1 MDYVASNASVHT
13 HAPFP
18 LVGDYAP
25 NPTEHRTHSVALRV
39 LRILLK
45 GTLKRRPL
53 CRDVTNRYTL
63 MRWQYTI
70 PSGDISFAKR
80 GFPKWKPLTRD
91 DSYGDYP
98 SKRVFKYRTP
108 LHRKG
113 TVKQGHPWFRLV
125 RRKTRRTEHERVGK
139 TPIHLRCEK
148 YPHGTKHSSSLLRQK
163 GTPRNRASLCIL
175 SLNFT
180 SLLTFIRILLF
191 PCFQFLSPFFAGV

>member
-1 MDYVASNASVHT
+1 MSQAMRVFIHT
-13 HAPFP
+13 LLFR

-45 GTLKRRPL
+45 GMLKRRPL

-113 TVKQGHPWFRLV
+113 TVKQGHP
-125 RRKTRRTEHERVGK
+125 
-139 TPIHLRCEK
+139 
-148 YPHGTKHSSSLLRQK
+148 
-163 GTPRNRASLCIL
+163 
-175 SLNFT
+175 
-180 SLLTFIRILLF
+180 
-191 PCFQFLSPFFAGV
+191 

>member
-39 LRILLK
+39 LRTLLK

-70 PSGDISFAKR
+70 PSGDISFPKR

-91 DSYGDYP
+91 DSCG
-98 SKRVFKYRTP
+98 V
-108 LHRKG
+108 L
-113 TVKQGHPWFRLV
+113 
-125 RRKTRRTEHERVGK
+125 
-139 TPIHLRCEK
+139 
-148 YPHGTKHSSSLLRQK
+148 SLQK
-163 GTPRNRASLCIL
+163 GVQISHTLTP
-175 SLNFT
+175 
-180 SLLTFIRILLF
+180 
-191 PCFQFLSPFFAGV
+191 

>member
-18 LVGDYAP
+18 LVVDYAP

-45 GTLKRRPL
+45 GMLKRRPL

-91 DSYGDYP
+91 DSCG
-98 SKRVFKYRTP
+98 V
-108 LHRKG
+108 L
-113 TVKQGHPWFRLV
+113 
-125 RRKTRRTEHERVGK
+125 
-139 TPIHLRCEK
+139 
-148 YPHGTKHSSSLLRQK
+148 SLQK
-163 GTPRNRASLCIL
+163 GVQISHPFTP
-175 SLNFT
+175 
-180 SLLTFIRILLF
+180 
-191 PCFQFLSPFFAGV
+191 

>member
-45 GTLKRRPL
+45 GMLKRRPL

-80 GFPKWKPLTRD
+80 GFPKWKPLGSGILNRC
-91 DSYGDYP
+91 
-98 SKRVFKYRTP
+98 SK
-108 LHRKG
+108 
-113 TVKQGHPWFRLV
+113 
-125 RRKTRRTEHERVGK
+125 
-139 TPIHLRCEK
+139 EK
-148 YPHGTKHSSSLLRQK
+148 ISR
-163 GTPRNRASLCIL
+163 
-175 SLNFT
+175 F
-180 SLLTFIRILLF
+180 LLTR
-191 PCFQFLSPFFAGV
+191 LSNCVRL

>member
-1 MDYVASNASVHT
+1 MPQT
-13 HAPFP
+13 P
-18 LVGDYAP
+18 L
-25 NPTEHRTHSVALRV
+25 NTELILGLRV
-39 LRILLK
+39 LRTLLK

-113 TVKQGHPWFRLV
+113 TVKQGHP
-125 RRKTRRTEHERVGK
+125 
-139 TPIHLRCEK
+139 
-148 YPHGTKHSSSLLRQK
+148 
-163 GTPRNRASLCIL
+163 
-175 SLNFT
+175 
-180 SLLTFIRILLF
+180 
-191 PCFQFLSPFFAGV
+191 